1 MSFPTLLQEVG
12 GGRSHCSLLRE
23 EEEGGWQHKHF
34 LPFLLL
40 LFCLMCEDV
49 SRHSP
54 QHPMH
59 QALSPK
65 TSDTASSHPLA
76 NSTPCVLTERRGQSP
91 PLLFSSGYFT
101 LSSSP
106 AWGRSLDGGG
116 REGGAPAQ
124 GFYTGGKGIL
134 CARREEEHPC
144 EI

>member
-1 MSFPTLLQEVG
+1 MSFPTLLKEVG

-23 EEEGGWQHKHF
+23 EEERGWQHKHF

-59 QALSPK
+59 QGLSPR
-65 TSDTASSHPLA
+65 TGDTASSVGEFDPMCPDGEKRTKP
-76 NSTPCVLTERRGQSP
+76 SSS
-91 PLLFSSGYFT
+91 LFSSGYFI

-106 AWGRSLDGGG
+106 AWGSSLDGGG
-116 REGGAPAQ
+116 REGGAPCS
-124 GFYTGGKGIL
+124 GIL
-134 CARREEEHPC
+134 HWRERDTLCEEGGGASL
-144 EI
+144 